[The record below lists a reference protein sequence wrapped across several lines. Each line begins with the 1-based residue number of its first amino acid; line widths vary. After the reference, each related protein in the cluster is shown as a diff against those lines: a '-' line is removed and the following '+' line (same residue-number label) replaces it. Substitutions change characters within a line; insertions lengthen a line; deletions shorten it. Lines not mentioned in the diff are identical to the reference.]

1 MRQAFDVRPLI
12 RKYFADRVAGVEH
25 RSLADLLTEVR
36 AKDPEAFRRL
46 WAAMWSGENPVRE
59 SERQAHI
66 QACRTRDLV
75 DFGVE
80 LSPGMP
86 PDAHNF
92 NDFHVS
98 PEYPKLAE
106 ALEATWVWLHGE
118 GPGLLTLAGDPG
130 VGKTHLAKA
139 AAKEITSRGFP
150 IIYRTEG
157 GLIAEL
163 QRLMNQKG
171 PETAIQEL
179 LTVPWLVVDDLGTTA
194 LGDWGKGTMDRIINA
209 RWEGSTWLRT
219 LITTNFSSKDL
230 PERIASRLADITKA
244 RAVAIQAPDY
254 RRRSAL
260 ADVGE

>member
-1 MRQAFDVRPLI
+1 MQQPFDVRPLI
-12 RKYFADRVAGVEH
+12 RKYYADRIAGVEH

-36 AKDPEAFRRL
+36 AKDPEAFKQM
-46 WAAMWSGENPVRE
+46 WTAMWSGENPVRE

-80 LSPGMP
+80 LVPGVP
-86 PDAHNF
+86 PNARSFD
-92 NDFHVS
+92 DFHVS
-98 PEYPKLAE
+98 AEYPKLAE
-106 ALEATWVWLHGE
+106 ALEATLAWLHGE
-118 GPGLLTLAGDPG
+118 GPGLLTLAGPPG
-130 VGKTHLAKA
+130 VGKTHLANA
-139 AAKEITSRGFP
+139 ATHRVSNMGFP

-163 QRLMNQKG
+163 QRLMNQQG

-179 LTVPWLVVDDLGTTA
+179 LTVPWLVIDDLGTTA

-209 RWEGSTWLRT
+209 RWEGSAWLRT

-230 PERIASRLADITKA
+230 PERIASRLGDITKG

-254 RRRSAL
+254 RRNG
-260 ADVGE
+260 DK